1 MNEDFGMQSVMDE
14 CAKQMGFECYNL
26 CCGSDKISTAAKKL
40 INEISGLFPKVFS
53 ARKNGDT
60 YHENLFSAQLNNKLT
75 ELGYECYNLG
85 VNNRLPSTRMAGDF
99 EKMQGIVKGV
109 FSKNSIKTAQGNEI
123 EEPGIEPDSS
133 REEPLWDD
141 IPQDGIQC
149 VCGYINN
156 KEWNYCKNCGT
167 RLK

>member
-1 MNEDFGMQSVMDE
+1 MKEDFRMQSVMDD

-26 CCGSDKISTAAKKL
+26 CRNSGKISMTAKKL
-40 INEISGLFPKVFS
+40 IVEIDEIFARVFT
-53 ARKNGDT
+53 ARRNGDA
-60 YHENLFSAQLNNKLT
+60 YHENVFSDKLNEKLT

-85 VNNRLPSTRMAGDF
+85 VSNRLPSPAMAEDF
-99 EKMQGIVKGV
+99 KKMQSIVKGV
-109 FSKNSIKTAQGNEI
+109 FSNKSPETEPEPLL
-123 EEPGIEPDSS
+123 EEPEIQPDDF

-167 RLK
+167 KLK